1 MSTSLHTFSARTDR
15 PDAGLDAFESSRGVR
30 STGLTARLARAKF
43 AYTTRNVR
51 LETLARLLEAD
62 PDGDV
67 GPRPHAGDLVLA
79 RVEAIGQHKRI
90 ELANGRRATLFV
102 GDEVVVAYGN
112 RYAPDQFEAE
122 VPANLGPCDL
132 VAAGGVAA
140 ETLSLH
146 SSMNLPTRLSPIALL
161 GDQRGRRVNL
171 SSWALGQVTTS
182 VERPPVVAVVGTA
195 MNAGKT
201 TTAANLIRGL
211 AASGRRV
218 GAAKVTGTGA
228 GGDLWLMS
236 DAGAHPVLDFTHAG
250 LPSTYRA
257 SLHDVET
264 LVETLVD
271 HLVAAGVEA
280 IVLEVAD
287 GVCQAETAALLGS
300 VTFRETVDA
309 VVFAASDA
317 LGAAHGAETVERHGL
332 PLLAVSGALTASP
345 LAIREARRLLSV
357 PVLDLEGLQ
366 DPDCLT
372 AILDEA
378 PVVLAA

>member
-15 PDAGLDAFESSRGVR
+15 PDAGLASFEPARGPR
-30 STGLTARLARAKF
+30 TAELTARLARAKF

-62 PDGDV
+62 PNGDV
-67 GPRPHAGDLVLA
+67 GPRPGAGDLVLA
-79 RVEAIGQHKRI
+79 RVEEIGQHKRL

-122 VPANLGPCDL
+122 IPCDLGPCDL

-140 ETLSLH
+140 EMLSLH
-146 SSMNLPTRLSPIALL
+146 SSMNTPTRLRPIALL
-161 GDQRGRRVNL
+161 GDRRGRRVNL
-171 SSWALGQVTTS
+171 SSWALGPVKAP
-182 VERPPVVAVVGTA
+182 VARPPVVAVVGTA

-250 LPSTYRA
+250 LPSTYRVPVA
-257 SLHDVET
+257 DIETVVET
-264 LVETLVD
+264 LVG
-271 HLVAAGVEA
+271 HLAGASVEA

-300 VTFRETVDA
+300 TTFREAVDA

-317 LGAAHGAETVERHGL
+317 LGAAHGADTVAREGL

-345 LAIREARRLLSV
+345 LAIREARLLLAV
-357 PVLDLEGLQ
+357 PVLDLEGLR

-378 PVVLAA
+378 PVAVAA